1 MTTTGNDL
9 GGLLRAARQRAGLS
23 QYAAANR
30 LGVLPSVVSR
40 WESGQRT
47 PEMGTLTRLADL
59 YDIGV
64 TGRVALIE
72 ALGFR
77 FGPHRERAA

>member
-1 MTTTGNDL
+1 MIRMHLARGDGLVTTTGNDL

-47 PEMGTLTRLADL
+47 PEMGTLTR
-59 YDIGV
+59 
-64 TGRVALIE
+64 R
-72 ALGFR
+72 
-77 FGPHRERAA
+77 PHRERAA